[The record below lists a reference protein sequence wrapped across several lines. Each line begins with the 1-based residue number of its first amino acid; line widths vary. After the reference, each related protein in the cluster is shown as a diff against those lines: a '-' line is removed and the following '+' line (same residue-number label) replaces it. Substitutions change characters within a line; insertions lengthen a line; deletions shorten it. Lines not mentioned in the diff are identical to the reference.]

1 LRTFLGEFIFFFE
14 INFTIRLTVLL
25 FMDINLQQR
34 RNGVIMD
41 IKYYCQNS
49 QCKTA
54 QKKTYVLKLNLDDVM
69 DEKNIAQMYCPYCKT
84 ELKKERPT
92 TD

>member
-1 LRTFLGEFIFFFE
+1 
-14 INFTIRLTVLL
+14 
-25 FMDINLQQR
+25 
-34 RNGVIMD
+34 MD

-69 DEKNIAQMYCPYCKT
+69 DEKNIAQMYCPHCKT
-84 ELKKERPT
+84 ELKKDRPT